1 MFSNL
6 ISNTKD
12 YMQERF
18 AEMFWLIVFFIAIA
32 FLLTY
37 FQSQQ
42 EAQLIEA
49 QQTIERIKL
58 KLSLVMEQ

>member
-1 MFSNL
+1 MISNL
-6 ISNTKD
+6 VSNIKD
-12 YMQERF
+12 YIQERF
-18 AEMFWLIVFFIAIA
+18 AEMFWLIMFFIVVA

-42 EAQLIEA
+42 EAQLVEA

>member
-6 ISNTKD
+6 FSNTKD
-12 YMQERF
+12 YMQERL
-18 AEMFWLIVFFIAIA
+18 AEKFWLIVFFIIVA

-42 EAQLIEA
+42 EA

-58 KLSLVMEQ
+58 KLSLVLEQ

>member
-6 ISNTKD
+6 FSNTKD
-12 YMQERF
+12 YMQERL
-18 AEMFWLIVFFIAIA
+18 AEKFWLIVFFIIVA

-42 EAQLIEA
+42 EA